1 MAGAPNIK
9 LRIQISGKTSNE
21 PARLRRRWSNFRF
34 SSPINIFV
42 SLFFAV
48 GSLHHTQR
56 LRGRNTSA
64 MKLSVQFFLSLGLLS
79 SVQPFPHG
87 ADESN
92 DALGFE
98 RVDAPPAG
106 GMRVRR
112 RLKGS
117 KSKKG
122 SKGDH
127 KSGTS
132 LNFFRISRS
141 LFDALLTTPSRRI
154 ARIQRTF
161 EVAPCAT
168 SEASFLQV
176 SSKADSS
183 SSLSKTSS
191 STSFVEVASK
201 ASSTSSFL
209 ETSSASSLVE
219 VTSEASADP
228 GSASKRQRQRKGVL
242 ASSSPTRQRK
252 R

>member
-1 MAGAPNIK
+1 MAGALYFK
-9 LRIQISGKTSNE
+9 LRIHISGKTSNE

-34 SSPINIFV
+34 LSPINVFV

-48 GSLHHTQR
+48 GSPHHTQR

-87 ADESN
+87 ADELN

-98 RVDAPPAG
+98 RVDVPPAG

-141 LFDALLTTPSRRI
+141 LFDVLLTTPSRRF

-161 EVAPCAT
+161 EVAPRAT

-176 SSKADSS
+176 SSKAGSS
-183 SSLSKTSS
+183 SSLS
-191 STSFVEVASK
+191 
-201 ASSTSSFL
+201 
-209 ETSSASSLVE
+209 
-219 VTSEASADP
+219 
-228 GSASKRQRQRKGVL
+228 
-242 ASSSPTRQRK
+242 
-252 R
+252 